1 MTGAEDDVE
10 GAMLQAMR
18 AAAVYQARRVA
29 RTLKL
34 TPDEREDV
42 EQDILLVL
50 LERRRFFDPARGP
63 WVPFAHQIARQAAQS
78 VADRLVAARKLGT
91 VSLSEKAIVHD
102 DREASAIGAAIA
114 DESAPTETGI
124 LDAMSLLAF
133 VRGLPIELRIAAE
146 AALEADGELAEAQRA
161 TGLSTSEFYRRMR
174 EIRYRMVMV
183 GLIDRRVLRPLGK
196 KTAAPRYL
204 QGIEAIEGANDL
216 SGKNRALARYLM
228 SNR

>member
-1 MTGAEDDVE
+1 MTGAEYAVDD
-10 GAMLQAMR
+10 AMLQAMR
-18 AAAVYQARRVA
+18 AAAIYQSRRVA

-34 TPDEREDV
+34 SAEEREDV

-78 VADRLVAARKLGT
+78 VADRLVAARKLGS
-91 VSLSEKAIVHD
+91 VSLSETTIGHD
-102 DREASAIGAAIA
+102 EREAATFGEGIA
-114 DESAPTETGI
+114 DERAPTEASI

-133 VRGLPIELRIAAE
+133 VRRLPIELRVAAE

-161 TGLSTSEFYRRMR
+161 AGLSTSEFYRRMR

-183 GLIDRRVLRPLGK
+183 GLVDRSALRPLGK
-196 KTAAPRYL
+196 KPAAARYL
-204 QGIEAIEGANDL
+204 QGKKKAIEGADDL
-216 SGKNRALARYLM
+216 SGKTALSLAT
-228 SNR
+228 